1 VKTFFCRDTDDKL
14 NDILIVA
21 VNQSNLPKMF
31 FATKRFDEF
40 GRKPLYCA
48 TNHLNQQQTY
58 VEKFRTTQYD
68 ELYSSFRISLI
79 KNEFFNAAGANKAK
93 NKHTENDIASVS
105 TGLED
110 LSMAMMNDFTVKLEA
125 TECLPQLICLIENNY
140 IIGSDSEFFYLIDDH
155 LKYVKNVMLIDALET
170 VRTANGSVLSS
181 IRGKRGNMIDLINLK
196 LRVKALCY
204 DMPNKKIYQ
213 LVTIQNQHCILNVFE
228 LEFSV
233 TKTVSNSL
241 SLNKTATE
249 SIVFNI
255 YLNGK
260 FHLSTVTAD
269 GSKVLQCTDTY
280 LYICEREKSIRA
292 FCKENTQYVHTVRS
306 TQQTNNQNQPQLPQ
320 QQQPQQ
326 QYALQTNQQQP
337 PPLPTQGNENKLQ
350 DFCVD
355 FHGNMYV
362 AYSYSIEAYN
372 PKGEFIWTHDFNNN
386 ASLKSKNSPK
396 SLLVKEIEL
405 SESPSPSKSV
415 QSNSN
420 NSNNNNHTIQGKII
434 RITVNKSGLLALIT
448 QDDKDEYKNRLYIY
462 P

>member
-1 VKTFFCRDTDDKL
+1 MKTFFCRDTDDKL

-396 SLLVKEIEL
+396 SLLVKETEL